1 MIRIDSPPADERTKR
16 TNAVATVD
24 LARACESTWE
34 VVVIGAGPAGA
45 LAARQTA
52 KLGARTLL
60 VDRATFPRGKVC
72 GGCFNARSA
81 RLLEQVGLSNLLPRC
96 EAVPT
101 RELELAM
108 SGRSLRLPMTGGYA
122 LSREMFDAALIE
134 EAIAAGAE
142 FLPGTRALRSE
153 LKGDVR
159 TANLAG
165 DEGTGEVRGRVLIAA
180 DGLGGRLLNGRP
192 LPADPS
198 SRLGGGAL
206 IADRSAGYR
215 PGTISMAVG
224 RDGYVGVVRVE
235 GGRLNVA
242 AAFDP
247 EPVKRQGMAAL
258 AGEVLQQAGLPP
270 IEGLP
275 SAEWR
280 GTPLLTRRAE
290 AVAAERILALGDATG
305 YVEPFTGEGMA
316 WAMVAAVA
324 AAPLAVAGAQAW
336 SPTIACRWLSEY
348 RGLIARRTWFCRTIT
363 GLLRFPVATRSALIA
378 ASMLPSAAR
387 GPLRWLDRL
396 PSGVGAAG
404 DV

>member
-1 MIRIDSPPADERTKR
+1 MTCTDPSAVGDRANRTS
-16 TNAVATVD
+16 NLSAID
-24 LARACESTWE
+24 LARACRTTWDVI
-34 VVVIGAGPAGA
+34 VVGAGPAGA

-81 RLLEQVGLSNLLPRC
+81 KLLDGVGLGHLLPGC

-122 LSREMFDAALIE
+122 LSRETFDAALIE

-153 LKGDVR
+153 LHEDARATELSGE
-159 TANLAG
+159 
-165 DEGTGEVRGRVLIAA
+165 EGTCEVRARVLVAA
-180 DGLGGRLLNGRP
+180 DGLGGRLLDGRP
-192 LPADPS
+192 QPPDPS

-206 IADRSAGYR
+206 IDDDAADYR
-215 PGTISMAVG
+215 PGTIYMGLG

-242 AAFDP
+242 GAFDP
-247 EPVKRQGMAAL
+247 AAVKRQGIPAL
-258 AGEVLQQAGLPP
+258 ADEVLRNAGLPG
-270 IEGLP
+270 IDGLIA
-275 SAEWR
+275 AEWR
-280 GTPLLTRRAE
+280 GTPLLTRQAE
-290 AVAAERILALGDATG
+290 AVAGERILALGDATG
-305 YVEPFTGEGMA
+305 YVEPVTGEGMA

-324 AAPLAVAGAQAW
+324 AAPLAVAGAQEW
-336 SPTIACRWLSEY
+336 SPAIAHRWVREY

-363 GLLRFPVATRSALIA
+363 GLLRSPVATRSAMLA
-378 ASMLPSAAR
+378 ASMVPSAACAQ
-387 GPLRWLDRL
+387 LRWLDRL
-396 PSGVGAAG
+396 PSAASATSES
-404 DV
+404 